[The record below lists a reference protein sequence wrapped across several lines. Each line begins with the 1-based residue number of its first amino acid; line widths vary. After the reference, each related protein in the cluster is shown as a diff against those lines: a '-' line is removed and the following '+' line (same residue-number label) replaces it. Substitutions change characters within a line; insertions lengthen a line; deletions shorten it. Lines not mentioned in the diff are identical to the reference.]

1 MLTMDPAFTWH
12 DDIEQTIS
20 RKKKEKTTTFRHRDQ
35 IAAEIL
41 YFAGCVLNDKE
52 PEPSGRE
59 GLIDVRI
66 MEALR
71 QSYTKGKPVK
81 LKPLPKQR
89 RPHASQS
96 IKRRPSANRVP
107 LKLRPLPKS
116 DNSDCCEV
124 AIGNVRTQKFLRFQ
138 RNAWPT
144 P

>member
-1 MLTMDPAFTWH
+1 MRIRRDQGSEYRVIGTEGMLTMDPAFTWH

-96 IKRRPSANRVP
+96 IKRRPSRKP
-107 LKLRPLPKS
+107 RPVKAPPPPK
-116 DNSDCCEV
+116 E
-124 AIGNVRTQKFLRFQ
+124 
-138 RNAWPT
+138 
-144 P
+144 